1 MTKQQSNFIKIIAIL
16 SMLIDHAGLILF
28 PQYPILRVIGR
39 IAFPL
44 FAFQI
49 GIGFSHTRD
58 IKKYFLRLLIFG
70 VVIQIFYAIAAAY
83 IGEDPLMLNIFF
95 TLVLGVLAI
104 SSFEKKQYVLT
115 LCALILPFL
124 LGLVG
129 ITIDYGTYGV
139 LLIFGMYIT
148 RNNFLYLAIYTTLLT
163 TITCLIWDYPIR
175 IQTQMSCIFALPFIA
190 KPLSVKLN
198 IPWWFF
204 YLFYPL
210 HLVLLY
216 AIGSLPIF

>member
-1 MTKQQSNFIKIIAIL
+1 MTKQQSNYIKIIAIL
-16 SMLIDHAGLILF
+16 TMLIDHAGLILF
-28 PQYPILRVIGR
+28 PQYPILRIIGR

-44 FAFQI
+44 FAYQI

-58 IKKYFLRLLIFG
+58 VKKYFLRLFIFG
-70 VVIQIFYAIAAAY
+70 AVIQIFYSVAAAY
-83 IGEDPLMLNIFF
+83 IGEEPWMFNIFF
-95 TLVLGVLAI
+95 TLALGVLAI
-104 SSFEKKQYVLT
+104 STFKKQQYVLT
-115 LCALILPFL
+115 LCVLIIPFL

-139 LLIFGMYIT
+139 LLILGMYIT
-148 RNNFLYLAIYTTLLT
+148 RNNILYLAIYTILLT

-175 IQTQMSCIFALPFIA
+175 VQTQMNCLLALPFIA
-190 KPLSVKLN
+190 KPFSVKTN

-216 AIGSLPIF
+216 AIGELPFF